1 MPEYPAIA
9 SFAVSLQY
17 CIDIHDGGSQLIS
30 VPYRPEVNRSV
41 LPRETIAAISTAAGE
56 GAIALVRISGE
67 NAIEVAGKFFRGKHL
82 VSDLESHRQHLGQI
96 IENGSVIDQAMLAVH
111 RAPNSYTGEDLIEIS
126 CHGGTLVTA
135 KVLETS
141 LRAGARPARPGEFT
155 ERAYLNGRIDLTQA
169 EAVIN
174 LIRAQT
180 DLALRSA
187 TEQLRGRLGDKFRGL
202 QQRLIEII
210 AHVEASMD
218 FPEEGISSD
227 DIATIRDRLVSMQSD
242 IDRLIAT
249 AETGRILREGLRVVI
264 FGATNAG
271 KSSLLNRMLG
281 VDRAIVSEMHGTT
294 RDAIEERINL
304 RGIALRL
311 FDTAGLRAP
320 ENLVERE
327 GIERT
332 QRALETAD
340 FGLHIVDANAPRQAD
355 FKTDANEMLILNKSD
370 LPAHDDWSETHGIRI
385 SCKTKA
391 GLGELADEI
400 YRRIGGA
407 KLNAESPVAINA
419 RHREQLRR
427 ASEAIARATRAI
439 DAAATPEMFAIDL
452 HEAQH
457 AFDELLGAGDEEAVR
472 DAIFSQFCIGK

>member
-1 MPEYPAIA
+1 M
-9 SFAVSLQY
+9 QY
-17 CIDIHDGGSQLIS
+17 CIDIYDGGSQLIS

-41 LPRETIAAISTAAGE
+41 VPRETIAAISTAAGE
-56 GAIALVRISGE
+56 AAIALVRISGE
-67 NAIEVAGKFFRGKHL
+67 NAIEVADKIFHGKHPP
-82 VSDLESHRQHLGQI
+82 SDLESHTQHLGQI
-96 IENGSVIDQAMLAVH
+96 IENGSVIDQAMLSVH
-111 RAPNSYTGEDLIEIS
+111 RAPQSYTGEDLVEIS
-126 CHGGTLVTA
+126 CHGGALVTA
-135 KVLETS
+135 KVLETC

-169 EAVIN
+169 EAVID

-187 TEQLRGRLGDKFRGL
+187 TEQLRGRLGDEFRGL

-218 FPEEGISSD
+218 FPEERISPD
-227 DIATIRDRLVSMQSD
+227 DTGTIRDRLVSLQSD
-242 IDRLIAT
+242 IDKLIAT

-281 VDRAIVSEMHGTT
+281 FDR
-294 RDAIEERINL
+294 
-304 RGIALRL
+304 RL
-311 FDTAGLRAP
+311 FDTAGLRPP

-332 QRALETAD
+332 QHALETAD
-340 FGLHIVDANAPRQAD
+340 LRLHIVDANAPRPGD
-355 FKTDANEMLILNKSD
+355 FKTDAGEILILNKSD
-370 LPAHDDWSETHGIRI
+370 LPAHDDWSKTDALRL
-385 SCKTKA
+385 SCKTGA
-391 GLGELADEI
+391 GLRELADEI

-407 KLNAESPVAINA
+407 KLNAESAVAINA

-427 ASEAIARATRAI
+427 ASEAIARATGAI

-452 HEAQH
+452 HEAQD
-457 AFDELLGAGDEEAVR
+457 AFDELLGSGDEEAVR